1 MQRLY
6 ETKKPPTTYLVEFLI
21 KHNEYI
27 FIPGRSGLEKS
38 PEGGGLPN
46 FYAYQ
51 YTVIAA
57 LVMWLPLEGKVPK
70 SEVVWTYSRF
80 YEIEF
85 TNINIF
91 TFLQL
96 IFWKETI
103 KRFIFLSKIAEH
115 FTVQD

>member
-1 MQRLY
+1 MARHGITFDISANVDEAFSVDLDSMWTTRY
-6 ETKKPPTTYLVEFLI
+6 LGTEIVATNIDTGNTSLSINTSNETTTKKPPTTYLVEFLI

-57 LVMWLPLEGKVPK
+57 LVM
-70 SEVVWTYSRF
+70 
-80 YEIEF
+80 
-85 TNINIF
+85 
-91 TFLQL
+91 
-96 IFWKETI
+96 
-103 KRFIFLSKIAEH
+103 
-115 FTVQD
+115 